1 MQSKLIGIL
10 GIVATAIGFGAT
22 ALSNW
27 VSDQKMEAQIEEKVN
42 KALAEREAKENEDE
56 TTEEES

>member
-42 KALAEREAKENEDE
+42 KALAEREASRK
-56 TTEEES
+56 